1 MVQIYFIQFNK
12 SLTRREQHAVSGFA
26 LHFAGFAGRFTP
38 FGMKGLSAADFT
50 TRFHL
55 PKL

>member
-1 MVQIYFIQFNK
+1 MEQIYFIQFNK

-26 LHFAGFAGRFTP
+26 LHFAGFTGRFTP
-38 FGMKGLSAADFT
+38 FGMKGFSEADFT
-50 TRFHL
+50 ARFHL

>member
-12 SLTRREQHAVSGFA
+12 SLTREEQHAVSGFA
-26 LHFAGFAGRFTP
+26 LVFAGFVIRFTP
-38 FGMKGLSAADFT
+38 FGMKGLLVQDFIVVE
-50 TRFHL
+50 FL